1 MLTKLTRFLRSRLRL
16 HRHAQISP
24 VDALGDEH
32 DSAAKEMHKRE
43 KKGN

>member
-24 VDALGDEH
+24 VDAH
-32 DSAAKEMHKRE
+32 DSATKEMRKRE
-43 KKGN
+43 IKGN